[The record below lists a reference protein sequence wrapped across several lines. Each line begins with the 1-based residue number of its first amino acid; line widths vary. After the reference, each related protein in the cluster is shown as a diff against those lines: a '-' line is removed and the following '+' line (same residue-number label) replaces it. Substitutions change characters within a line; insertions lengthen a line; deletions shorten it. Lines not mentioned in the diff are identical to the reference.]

1 MVRRKPIFRIWVE
14 GYPQSF
20 RKKRKER
27 YIEKIREAART
38 IVPRPTRSTRIDIE
52 IYYHTKQGIRA
63 DVDNVIKPI
72 LDALIGVAYFDD
84 SQVRSVKAVALP
96 YNEAFSIGDNEWI
109 SEKVLEKLLY
119 DDPVY
124 FMINI
129 YAGLTIPGGPGV

>member
-1 MVRRKPIFRIWVE
+1 VVRRKPIFRIWVE

-27 YIEKIREAART
+27 YTEKIREAARAV
-38 IVPRPTRSTRIDIE
+38 VPFPTPSTRIDIE
-52 IYYHTKQGIRA
+52 IYYHTKNGIRA

-72 LDALIGVAYFDD
+72 LDALIGIAYMDD

-96 YNEAFSIGDNEWI
+96 YNESYSISENEWI
-109 SEKVLEKLLY
+109 SEKVMEKLFS
-119 DDPVY
+119 DDPEY

-129 YAGLTIPGGPGV
+129 YAGLAIPGGPGL